1 MDRRSMSS
9 LGAALA
15 MTASITLA
23 ACGGGDNDATDTSA
37 AAAATAAGTPAATDT
52 AAGSVAATDMMMV
65 TGGDTGVVAVL
76 STVDRSEVEA
86 GTLARTKAQNAQVK
100 AFARTLIDEHNQSLR
115 RGSQIARR
123 ASLPVPAAGTSGS
136 GTSGSPGGA
145 TTGTPGTGDTA
156 AAGTAGA
163 MGAGM
168 PGGPALTNL
177 QSTHTQTMTQLRAS
191 TGTDFD
197 RAFLD
202 SQAQA
207 HQTTLDLLNRMQTQV
222 QDSALRQHVTEMIP
236 KVQAHLD
243 RTRELQAAVSGS
255 AAGTDTGRTDTA
267 RTDTARKG
275 S

>member
-52 AAGSVAATDMMMV
+52 AAGSVAATDMMTV

-100 AFARTLIDEHNQSLR
+100 AFARTLIDEHNQSMR

-123 ASLPVPAAGTSGS
+123 ANLPVPAAGTTGS

-156 AAGTAGA
+156 AAQAAGA
-163 MGAGM
+163 TGAGM

-222 QDSALRQHVTEMIP
+222 RSEERRVGKERRARRDADDVA
-236 KVQAHLD
+236 K
-243 RTRELQAAVSGS
+243 TR
-255 AAGTDTGRTDTA
+255 
-267 RTDTARKG
+267 
-275 S
+275 